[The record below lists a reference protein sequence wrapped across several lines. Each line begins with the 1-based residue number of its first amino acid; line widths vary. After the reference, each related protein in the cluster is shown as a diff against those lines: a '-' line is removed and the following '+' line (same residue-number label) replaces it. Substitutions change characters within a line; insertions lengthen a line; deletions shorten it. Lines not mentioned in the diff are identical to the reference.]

1 MLSLLIGSLI
11 LLVENRSEVKFM
23 TMSIVGYK
31 VTFHEGN
38 VRFEPGLLQREDPKV
53 VQEYIYHEMLKD
65 VKKLKPKPNRVSLT
79 FRGVQ
84 AEWVLPKP
92 ITFHTQ
98 DEVDRFVNQIN
109 KGFKKNWFARQY
121 SLDLIPVC
129 NC

>member
-1 MLSLLIGSLI
+1 
-11 LLVENRSEVKFM
+11 M

-53 VQEYIYHEMLKD
+53 VQEYIYHKMLKD